1 MKNSHKQVES
11 LWARVRDR
19 GNKGS
24 LMVRVY
30 YWLPDQAEPVDEAF
44 SLQLQEMLQSQAL
57 VLLWDFNHL
66 VLEKAIQKS
75 LGMY

>member
-1 MKNSHKQVES
+1 
-11 LWARVRDR
+11 
-19 GNKGS
+19 
-24 LMVRVY
+24 MVRVY

-66 VLEKAIQKS
+66 VLEKAIQNS
-75 LGMY
+75 LGMC